1 MVKKAKRLP
10 SSGSVTLTEEPDG
23 SITVTLDLDEQP
35 QTDSRIMEK
44 IRHSIAGMA
53 YFFETG
59 ESNMELVGKAFL
71 NGMEEGIS
79 RSKPKKEQDDP
90 NTAKSGNYS
99 DSKAGFTS
107 KLNEKVDD

>member
-1 MVKKAKRLP
+1 MAPRKQKRLP

-23 SITVTLDLDEQP
+23 SITVSLDIDEQP
-35 QTDSRIMEK
+35 QTDPRMMEK
-44 IRHSIAGMA
+44 IRHNIAGMA

-71 NGMEEGIS
+71 NGMEEGIN
-79 RSKPKKEQDDP
+79 RTKKQDKSDKDDEK
-90 NTAKSGNYS
+90 TAKSGNYH

-107 KLNEKVDD
+107 ELNE